1 MIAMAYMSNV
11 HKQKH
16 ILLERVIR
24 DENKWI
30 KLIQLFE
37 MYGVRRVKSY
47 EGRKFM
53 ALFLINHI
61 LESAANH
68 LRKV

>member
-1 MIAMAYMSNV
+1 MAYMSNV

-30 KLIQLFE
+30 KVNF
-37 MYGVRRVKSY
+37 YFNTTFWNVRGEK
-47 EGRKFM
+47 G
-53 ALFLINHI
+53 
-61 LESAANH
+61 
-68 LRKV
+68 